1 VFIQLSDRDRFDPMA
16 LTLGLALT
24 LRRLHS
30 DAWRTDG
37 LLRLVVNRATVN
49 GLEQGET
56 AATIRALWQAELDEF
71 RSRRAKFLLY
81 P

>member
-1 VFIQLSDRDRFDPMA
+1 
-16 LTLGLALT
+16 
-24 LRRLHS
+24 
-30 DAWRTDG
+30 
-37 LLRLVVNRATVN
+37 VVNRATVN